1 MKLFSNETFNVKRIS
16 TVAKYNSETEQ
27 GGRRVKIYS
36 SSPVL
41 YEIIF
46 NISGKSTVYFN
57 GKTLENTSG
66 SIRYLPKGEFDGE
79 YKVEVEEEG
88 VCIDIFFDT
97 DDSMPSSAVCVYDV
111 WELKNSFEKIYNIW
125 LSRETGYYAKAM
137 SLMYEIIAYLKK
149 KSESYLPSAKNER
162 IEAARKYMTEN
173 FGNKKFD
180 FSALCESTGLSY
192 SYFKESFINR
202 YGVPPVK
209 YLTNMRL
216 EYAKELLVTK
226 RYSISE
232 IADMCGYENVY
243 YFSSVFKKHIGVSPK
258 KYKV

>member
-16 TVAKYNSETEQ
+16 TVGRYTSATEQ

-57 GKTLENTSG
+57 GKTLENTPG
-66 SIRYLPKGEFDGE
+66 SIRYLPKGNFDGE

-97 DDSMPSSAVCVYDV
+97 DDPMPSSAMCVYDV
-111 WELKNSFEKIYNIW
+111 EELKNSFEKIYNIW
-125 LSRETGYYAKAM
+125 LSKEPGYYARAM
-137 SLMYEIIAYLKK
+137 SLLYGIIAALKK
-149 KSESYLPSAKNER
+149 KSESYMPSDKRGRLET
-162 IEAARKYMTEN
+162 ARRYIVEN
-173 FGNKKFD
+173 FKSKDFD
-180 FSALCESTGLSY
+180 FSELCESTGLSY
-192 SYFKESFINR
+192 SYFKELFVSC
-202 YGVPPVK
+202 YGMPPVK

-216 EYAKELLVTK
+216 EYAKELLITK
-226 RYSISE
+226 RYSVSE
-232 IADMCGYENVY
+232 TAEMCGFENVY

-258 KYKV
+258 SYKG